1 VGIGGLAAA
10 LRESLR
16 DIRFGRADGNARA
29 RYLIERQDAAASV
42 EPRYERVPAA
52 AGATLLGLHDFVR
65 MLPELSAR
73 RAQLQA
79 RRKRSDEE
87 IFARFGGRWTAAV
100 PSIRGD
106 LHAALRA
113 QVMDV
118 LRP

>member
-1 VGIGGLAAA
+1 
-10 LRESLR
+10 
-16 DIRFGRADGNARA
+16 
-29 RYLIERQDAAASV
+29 
-42 EPRYERVPAA
+42 
-52 AGATLLGLHDFVR
+52 

-87 IFARFGGRWTAAV
+87 ILTRFGGRWTAVV

-106 LHAALRA
+106 LHAALRE